1 MNFKTIFSLLLLF
14 SFTSCFEIVED
25 ISFKKDGSGVLK
37 LILNLSQSK
46 NEINTLMKLDSSSG
60 YNIPTER
67 DINSYLDRALQKLKS
82 IEGLSNVSINRDFKN
97 WIFEVKTNFKN
108 GENLEK
114 AIQSVHSEFAKEE
127 PLLFKNRLIYNG
139 KTMQRET
146 QNIDEK
152 TRKELNKPTEK
163 KIFAKAKYTTIY
175 RFENTIEKSNNA
187 RAKISPSKKAIMLQ
201 SNVLNIINGKE
212 TIQNQI
218 QLNEP

>member
-1 MNFKTIFSLLLLF
+1 M
-14 SFTSCFEIVED
+14 
-25 ISFKKDGSGVLK
+25 
-37 LILNLSQSK
+37 
-46 NEINTLMKLDSSSG
+46 
-60 YNIPTER
+60 
-67 DINSYLDRALQKLKS
+67 QKLKS

>member
-60 YNIPTER
+60 YNIPTES

-127 PLLFKNRLIYNG
+127 PLLFKNWLMVSLTLFSASANSG
-139 KTMQRET
+139 KSVE
-146 QNIDEK
+146 
-152 TRKELNKPTEK
+152 
-163 KIFAKAKYTTIY
+163 IFPVRMSSAK
-175 RFENTIEKSNNA
+175 
-187 RAKISPSKKAIMLQ
+187 
-201 SNVLNIINGKE
+201 
-212 TIQNQI
+212 
-218 QLNEP
+218 